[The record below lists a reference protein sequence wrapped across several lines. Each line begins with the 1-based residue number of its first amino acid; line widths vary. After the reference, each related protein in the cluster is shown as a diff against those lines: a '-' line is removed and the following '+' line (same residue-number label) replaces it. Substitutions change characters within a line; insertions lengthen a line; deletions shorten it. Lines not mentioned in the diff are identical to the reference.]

1 MSVPAL
7 VERAAQASA
16 GDHSGFVSFRVEQTS
31 HVDGGPIHRSIDVV
45 IVAAYENDR
54 PIRIRVLKYVD
65 NGKEAAEPARLELES
80 RLARSGEG
88 FAVPFDAR
96 HFAEYAYD
104 PVDDRTVRFTSGLH
118 DSRHGEGSFTVAAGA
133 HVSELRYRPFVL
145 PEHATSGVIEE
156 SRAEVLP
163 GFWATTRSV
172 QRYTGRYLLIRG
184 SAEVTTMESQFA
196 RYSSRA
202 QAEAAVRTA
211 SL

>member
-1 MSVPAL
+1 MSVPVL

-16 GDHSGFVSFRVEQTS
+16 GDHAGFVSFRIEQTS
-31 HVDGGPIHRSIDVV
+31 HVDGGPIHRSADVV
-45 IVAAYENDR
+45 LVAAYENDR
-54 PIRIRVLKYVD
+54 LIRVRVLKYVD
-65 NGKEAAEPARLELES
+65 NGKDAADSTRSELEARLS
-80 RLARSGEG
+80 RTADG

-96 HFAEYAYD
+96 HFGEYAYD

-118 DSRHGEGSFTVAAGA
+118 DGRHGEGSFTVGSGA

-145 PEHATSGVIEE
+145 PEHATSGVVEE
-156 SRAEVLP
+156 YRSEVLP

-184 SAEVTTMESQFA
+184 SAEITTMESQFA
-196 RYSSRA
+196 RYASRA
-202 QAEAAVRTA
+202 QADAAVRNA